1 MVWKDKGFTLSELS
15 IVHAIET
22 KIDDRSPDSGKL
34 FVINSVDEAT
44 GCVDSAA
51 TGKVP
56 ILTLAKLVKIVG

>member
-1 MVWKDKGFTLSELS
+1 
-15 IVHAIET
+15 
-22 KIDDRSPDSGKL
+22 
-34 FVINSVDEAT
+34 VINSVDEAT